1 MPRWI
6 CYYHLV
12 WSTRNREPLLIPPIE
27 LVVYAVIERES
38 AKMDSPVL
46 AIGGIEDHVHV
57 AVMIRPRIAVAT
69 WVRQIKGVSAHEVN
83 RQFPHQETHFRW
95 QGSYS
100 VQTFGK
106 KTLPFVLN
114 YIQHQKQHH
123 ASRTSILYLEE
134 TGDADDPDEQ

>member
-83 RQFPHQETHFRW
+83 RQFPLA
-95 QGSYS
+95 G
-100 VQTFGK
+100 
-106 KTLPFVLN
+106 
-114 YIQHQKQHH
+114 
-123 ASRTSILYLEE
+123 
-134 TGDADDPDEQ
+134 